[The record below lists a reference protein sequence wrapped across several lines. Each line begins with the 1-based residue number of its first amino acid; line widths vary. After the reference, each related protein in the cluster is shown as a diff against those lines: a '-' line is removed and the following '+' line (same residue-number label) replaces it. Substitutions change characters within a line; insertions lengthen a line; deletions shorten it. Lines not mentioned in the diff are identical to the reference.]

1 MKISNQSKALNIKA
15 FALTFVLLFACSLA
29 IAQNKTTKVLKKA
42 ATKTTPKS
50 TLSFAII
57 AAEGNSFG
65 YDILDNSRP
74 LVHQPSKPGLP
85 GNRGFSTKADA
96 EKVAALVM
104 YKIQHNQM
112 PPTVTIHEMDSLK
125 VKY

>member
-1 MKISNQSKALNIKA
+1 MKLSSFSKVFTCKSFL
-15 FALTFVLLFACSLA
+15 LTFAFLIVCSLA
-29 IAQNKTTKVLKKA
+29 IGQNKTKKVLKKSG
-42 ATKTTPKS
+42 TKTESKS
-50 TLSFAII
+50 NFSFAII
-57 AAEGNSFG
+57 AAEGNTFG

-85 GNRGFSTKADA
+85 GNRGFNTKAEA
-96 EKVAALVM
+96 EKVAKLVI

-112 PPTVTIHEMDSLK
+112 PPTVTTHEMDSLK